1 MLEGKYERI
10 ARISEGAYGIVYKA
24 VHHSLPPAKAETPSL
39 ARVTKALADFAISPS
54 MTGGAENVSP
64 NGAAEEHKSG
74 KPRYVAIKKLRVQ
87 EDGDRAHDKEIAYL
101 KRLDHPNVVKLLDVF
116 KRKLNTYLVL
126 EYFDTDLQKVIS
138 NPKVSLS
145 RETIRSYMRQI
156 LECAK
161 YLHDN
166 KVMHRDFKPSNVFV
180 SHGVLKCGDFGI
192 ARDFPKPAETLTK
205 TVCTR

>member
-10 ARISEGAYGIVYKA
+10 KKISEGSYGIVYKA
-24 VHHSLPPAKAETPSL
+24 VHHSLPLTKAETPSL
-39 ARVTKALADFAISPS
+39 TRLTKTLADFAINPS
-54 MTGGAENVSP
+54 TENVSP
-64 NGAAEEHKSG
+64 NGVVEEHKSE

-87 EDGDRAHDKEIAYL
+87 EQGDEAYEREIGYL
-101 KRLDHPNVVKLLDVF
+101 KRFDHPNVVKLLDVF

-126 EYFDTDLQKVIS
+126 EFFETDLEKLIN
-138 NPKVSLS
+138 NPKVCLS
-145 RETIRSYMRQI
+145 KEMIRSYMRQI

-166 KVMHRDFKPSNVFV
+166 KVMHRDFKPSNIFV
-180 SHGVLKCGDFGI
+180 SHGTLKCGDFGI
-192 ARDFPKPAETLTK
+192 ARDFPKSAETLTK